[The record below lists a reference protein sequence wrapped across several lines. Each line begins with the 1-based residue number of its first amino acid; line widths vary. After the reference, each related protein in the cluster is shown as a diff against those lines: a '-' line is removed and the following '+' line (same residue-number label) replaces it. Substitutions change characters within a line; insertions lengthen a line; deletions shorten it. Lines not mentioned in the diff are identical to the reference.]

1 MFFFFF
7 FVGLS
12 QIVVFPFSYDVFL
25 RMFFLEE
32 KGKAENR
39 RERNKERWRSGQTG
53 VLRWRWRWPF
63 KRPLSLS
70 LSLCF
75 LCVILQLFCYLNLNI
90 YECEFGTFF
99 LFLICFGIFFYLK
112 GEIKRDKY
120 ALWIVNACYIY

>member
-70 LSLCF
+70 LSLFSVCNF
-75 LCVILQLFCYLNLNI
+75 AAILLS
-90 YECEFGTFF
+90 
-99 LFLICFGIFFYLK
+99 K
-112 GEIKRDKY
+112 SKY
-120 ALWIVNACYIY
+120 I